1 MVAGETNFRTTL
13 LTLLIKKLII
23 NSMSMKIVS
32 VSLPTEINE
41 RITKIAIE
49 QKRSKSQIVLEAVEK
64 YEFDIR
70 WAPIRKYGDRI
81 AKKLGI
87 TSEDDVE
94 RIFGRKATSSR

>member
-1 MVAGETNFRTTL
+1 
-13 LTLLIKKLII
+13 
-23 NSMSMKIVS
+23 MSVKIVS
-32 VSLPTEINE
+32 VSLPVEIND
-41 RITKIAIE
+41 RIEKIAAE

-70 WAPIRKYGDRI
+70 WAPIREYGDRI

-94 RIFGRKATSSR
+94 QIFGRKAQGSR